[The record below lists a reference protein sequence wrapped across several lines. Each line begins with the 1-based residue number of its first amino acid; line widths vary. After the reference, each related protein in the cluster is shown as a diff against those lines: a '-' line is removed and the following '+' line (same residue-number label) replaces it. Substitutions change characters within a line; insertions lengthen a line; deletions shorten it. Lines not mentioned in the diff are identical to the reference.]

1 MASMQGIQSDCAGDM
16 HLKPSLLCKVHCEKS
31 TPSIHASFDFAPV
44 LSVLYAEMPYEQP
57 VSFETFVHDHRYS
70 LASAFPPL
78 RIQYQSFRN

>member
-1 MASMQGIQSDCAGDM
+1 MASMRGMQSDCAGDM
-16 HLKPSLLCKVHCEKS
+16 HQKPSLLCKVHCEKS
-31 TPSIHASFDFAPV
+31 TSSSQASHDFAPV

-57 VSFETFVHDHRYS
+57 VSFETFVRDHRHS